1 MINFAALGRA
11 AAINT
16 HWQYVF
22 KSTSPAPGTGG
33 FCVDLNQSSGVPKYN
48 PFAGSSLTLT
58 PLQGEGNL
66 GIFTGVFETGKTKR
80 LLRWQMLQLATGPD
94 HVYLL
99 DYLAFY
105 PLIDTDDPDTQVMDN
120 TLNLPRY
127 SNGKI
132 VLIVQS
138 PLVNSVPI
146 TITYTNQSGTTGHT
160 STANLIPGAAIG
172 VCATGTG
179 TAGGQDQVT
188 PFFPLA
194 GNDTGVQ
201 RIESVQMGGGG
212 GGFICAAIVHP
223 LAELP
228 IFEAGVPSEKQFG
241 IFGQA
246 PEIKQGACLN
256 FVIARSPTTAGTY
269 QAELLFTNV

>member
-11 AAINT
+11 AATNM

-22 KSTSPAPGTGG
+22 KNTTPVPGTDG

-48 PFAGSSLTLT
+48 PFAGSSITLT
-58 PLQGEGNL
+58 PLEGSGNL
-66 GIFTGVFETGKTKR
+66 GVYTGVFETGKIKR
-80 LLRWQMLQLATGPD
+80 LLRWQMTQLSTAPD

-105 PLIDTDDPDTQVMDN
+105 PLIDTDDPDIQVMDN

-146 TITYTNQSGTTGHT
+146 TITYTNQDGTSGQS
-160 STANLIPGAAIG
+160 STFNLIPGAAIG

-179 TAGGQDQVT
+179 TAGGQGQVT

-223 LAELP
+223 VAELP
-228 IFEAGVPSEKQFG
+228 IFEVRVPSEKQFG

-256 FVIARSPTTAGTY
+256 FVVSRSPATAGSF
-269 QAELLFTNV
+269 QGELLFVNV